1 MEIASNVHKVTIG
14 KPVNAYLVTGE
25 RAAFIDSGHDDEN
38 EIEALLGLWDKV
50 GKPEVSAIVAT
61 HRHADHAG
69 GVNKLAK
76 ATKGVIISTPIEKA
90 HVEMHVPGTRVDH
103 TVTDGETLDL
113 GGVTL
118 EFVHTPGHTLGSMSV
133 YYREQRVLFAGDT
146 IRTSEPFHLDSD
158 PSVGDMG
165 LHLESLRKLLT
176 YDIRIIAPGHGPN
189 VDNGH
194 AFIEKELAIL
204 QSEQTV

>member
-1 MEIASNVHKVTIG
+1 METVPNVHKVTVG
-14 KPVNAYLVTGE
+14 SVNAYLVTGE
-25 RAAFIDSGHDDEN
+25 RAAFIDSAHDDED
-38 EIEALLGLWDKV
+38 EIEALLGLWKGAGSPDV
-50 GKPEVSAIVAT
+50 AAIVAT

-69 GVNKLAK
+69 GASKLAEVTK
-76 ATKGVIISTPIEKA
+76 AAIISTPIEKA
-90 HVEMHVPGTRVDH
+90 HVEEHVPGTRVDR
-103 TVTDGETLDL
+103 TVADGETLEL
-113 GGVTL
+113 GGAIL

-146 IRTSEPFHLDSD
+146 IRTSEPFHLDGD
-158 PSVGDMG
+158 PSVGKMG

-194 AFIEKELAIL
+194 AFIEKELANL
-204 QSEQTV
+204 QSEQTM